1 MRDKVTRQ
9 CPQTTTFGEKG
20 EPKRI
25 RTEALLLT
33 LRHTAGPNGLTEL
46 RDSHGLGDITVG
58 SISNSTDR
66 HSDSDSNSNSD
77 RVTVK
82 VIVAVTTVVM
92 VMG

>member
-1 MRDKVTRQ
+1 MREKVTRL
-9 CPQTTTFGEKG
+9 CPQTTVFEEKG

-25 RTEALLLT
+25 QTEALLLT
-33 LRHTAGPNGLTEL
+33 LRLTAGPNGLTEL
-46 RDSHGLGDITVG
+46 RDSHGLGDITVD

-82 VIVAVTTVVM
+82 VIVIVTVIVIE
-92 VMG
+92 